1 MRIFIIDDDDLLLST
16 LQNELEDVYAVDTA
30 KTVSDALSMARRNN
44 YNAMVIDIGLP
55 DGSGIELTERL
66 RSEGYKIPILILTG
80 NEEIESKVR
89 ALDSGAD
96 DYLTKPFRIE
106 ELQARLRALLRR
118 PVQRIHKSIK
128 VGKLE
133 LSYSTRSATYG
144 DRTVPLR
151 RKEFEILEL
160 LMLEAGSAVPRMTIL
175 ENVWDDSST
184 TLSNVVDV
192 HIKHLRDKIDRPFG
206 KSIIKTVS
214 GIGYKL
220 DPNPY

>member
-80 NEEIESKVR
+80 DEEIESKVR